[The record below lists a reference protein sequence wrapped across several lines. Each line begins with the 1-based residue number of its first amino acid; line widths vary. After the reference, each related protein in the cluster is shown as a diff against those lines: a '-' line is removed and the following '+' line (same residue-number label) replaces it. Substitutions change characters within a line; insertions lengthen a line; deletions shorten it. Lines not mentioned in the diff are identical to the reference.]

1 MEAKNSRLFPYLVG
15 LSAFLVAGSAAF
27 YSVFGLSKL
36 FSGAALAVVI
46 MAGSLEF
53 AKLVTASFLYRYWDE
68 INRWMKTYL
77 IVGVVTLVIITS
89 AGIFGFLSNA
99 YQGAT
104 VVFEK
109 ESTKL
114 LYKQDRLDQMV
125 EDKQF
130 LKEELEA
137 AVAELPDNY
146 RTAKRKLREEYQPKI
161 NEINT
166 DMMELKG
173 EIGDLKTALVETGVD
188 VGPAIY
194 LARVFDTDVDS
205 VVKYFIFMLIA
216 VFDPLA
222 VVLVISYNLT
232 LQVRMR
238 DEEQISGQSTPPER
252 KKKPTPK
259 RLGLYKEGKSMLEKV
274 VKETFSPDAEKK
286 SNKVIKDFVKK
297 QPNDD
302 DRFES
307 GSEVIE
313 EEPGGGVFVP
323 ETQQDIDT
331 DISLKGAV
339 LNPKQERQVRKNQK
353 K

>member
-1 MEAKNSRLFPYLVG
+1 METKNSRLFPYLVG

-238 DEEQISGQSTPPER
+238 DGNDSPVAQTTPE
-252 KKKPTPK
+252 KKKKPK

-274 VKETFSPDAEKK
+274 VKETFSPDVNDSLKKHINKIPSEDKRFEGKEKVEEKK
-286 SNKVIKDFVKK
+286 DNK
-297 QPNDD
+297 
-302 DRFES
+302 
-307 GSEVIE
+307 VIE
-313 EEPGGGVFVP
+313 EEPGGGVFIP
-323 ETQQDIDT
+323 EERGARVYPDV
-331 DISLKGAV
+331 LK
-339 LNPKQERQVRKNQK
+339 KSK
-353 K
+353 KYKKST

>member
-1 MEAKNSRLFPYLVG
+1 METKNSRLFPYLVG

-166 DMMELKG
+166 DMMEIKA

-238 DEEQISGQSTPPER
+238 DEEVNLEKNPNSEKFVR
-252 KKKPTPK
+252 KNKPK
-259 RLGLYKEGKSMLEKV
+259 RLGLYKEGKSIVEKV
-274 VKETFSPDAEKK
+274 VKETFSPDEEKK

-297 QPNDD
+297 APDED
-302 DRFES
+302 DRFKS

-313 EEPGGGVFVP
+313 EEPGGGVFEP
-323 ETQQDIDT
+323 EETKIF
-331 DISLKGAV
+331 KGGV
-339 LNPKQERQVRKNQK
+339 KPKK

>member
-1 MEAKNSRLFPYLVG
+1 M
-15 LSAFLVAGSAAF
+15 
-27 YSVFGLSKL
+27 
-36 FSGAALAVVI
+36 
-46 MAGSLEF
+46 
-53 AKLVTASFLYRYWDE
+53 
-68 INRWMKTYL
+68 
-77 IVGVVTLVIITS
+77 IITS

-125 EDKQF
+125 EDKQY

-161 NEINT
+161 NQINT
-166 DMMELKG
+166 DMMNIKA

-194 LARVFDTDVDS
+194 LARVFGTDVDS

-238 DEEQISGQSTPPER
+238 DEKDSPVAQTTPE
-252 KKKPTPK
+252 KKKKPK

-274 VKETFSPDAEKK
+274 VKEPFSPDEKDEKK
-286 SNKVIKDFVKK
+286 SKEVIQEVEIKPD
-297 QPNDD
+297 PNDLP
-302 DRFES
+302 S
-307 GSEVIE
+307 IE
-313 EEPGGGVFVP
+313 EEPGGGVFIP
-323 ETQQDIDT
+323 EEMKQTNTKIP
-331 DISLKGAV
+331 LKGAV
-339 LNPKQERQVRKNQK
+339 LNPKQERQIKKTKNN
-353 K
+353 